1 MKLSS
6 SVYISVRQCECN
18 WIRESVCT
26 AGEISLR
33 LLHLPPPSII
43 IILIILINLIFNIG
57 GPQRYLSSHHAS
69 SAVQYQSHHFVEA
82 RRVLQ
87 TVSDFYQ
94 RPFLVVLL
102 RPDVVQ
108 FDCQL
113 LDVGSKVFYCLQ
125 PVCEVT
131 ERRGLV
137 RNMHSIRGG
146 VRRKG
151 RTMPV

>member
-1 MKLSS
+1 MRNGMKLSS
-6 SVYISVRQCECN
+6 SVYISVSQCECN

-33 LLHLPPPSII
+33 LLHLPP
-43 IILIILINLIFNIG
+43 
-57 GPQRYLSSHHAS
+57 SHPAS
-69 SAVQYQSHHFVEA
+69 SSSAFSSISSSTFVGVGECGAEISQRSCIFCCPVSISHHFVEA

-87 TVSDFYQ
+87 AVSDFYQ

-108 FDCQL
+108 LDCQL
-113 LDVGSKVFYCLQ
+113 LDVGSEVFYCLQ

-131 ERRGLV
+131 ERGGLV
-137 RNMHSIRGG
+137 RKASGED
-146 VRRKG
+146 
-151 RTMPV
+151 